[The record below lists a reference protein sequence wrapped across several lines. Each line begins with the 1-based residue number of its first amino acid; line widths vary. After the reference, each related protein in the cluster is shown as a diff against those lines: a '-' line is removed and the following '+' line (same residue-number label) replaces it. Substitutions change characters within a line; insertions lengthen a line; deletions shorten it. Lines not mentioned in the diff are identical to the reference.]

1 MPSWFARARSWAGVP
16 RDSGRVWVGN
26 AWNARKSLPDWFA
39 NLMERPYFWTSY
51 LNIGRMYGLDGDTIA
66 TLCSARI
73 LIFLLTFFYD
83 LVESVDDVIY
93 TSIPLKRFNG
103 KILLI
108 VTH

>member
-1 MPSWFARARSWAGVP
+1 MLNWFARVRLWAGVL

-26 AWNARKSLPDWFA
+26 ARNAHKSLPDCFA

-51 LNIGRMYGLDGDTIA
+51 LNIGRIYGLDGDTIA
-66 TLCSARI
+66 TVCSARI

-93 TSIPLKRFNG
+93 TSIPLKRLNG